1 MLGLPQKMMF
11 ARAAARRLPPTAR
24 RFSEAPQKLDRA
36 ARRAAR
42 LEAGGQATGE
52 ETGTTAALWASV
64 AASTAVISGGIYSLM
79 ADPEESSLAKAAQS
93 SALGGWVVANVSE
106 ASKPFVQP
114 SREKLL
120 PDWPPDYLNISP
132 DVPCPHT
139 LVLDLDDT
147 LVRAT
152 WDRRYG
158 WRHAKRPGAEQFLRE
173 MAKYYEIV
181 IFTTNIA
188 GVADPVVHA
197 LDKDGCAMH
206 RLYRDATMFVRGTH
220 CKDLSKLNRD
230 VRKIVVVDKDRA
242 AVQLQPGN
250 AIIVKPYTDA
260 TDRLDTEL
268 EDLTPFLAALVNE
281 NVRDVPAALA
291 KFSSNDATVVAAEY
305 GDMLKEAK
313 NKTDAVRKIGL
324 GGFVRGRARQ
334 PEPDLALEPAGTML
348 SAAGLSAKDIAGDAP
363 EATPK
368 KGGIF
373 GWWDRKNKE
382 AEEDQKKK
390 MEAWQKVLQK
400 KEAQKRLAAEARA
413 AA

>member
-1 MLGLPQKMMF
+1 
-11 ARAAARRLPPTAR
+11 
-24 RFSEAPQKLDRA
+24 
-36 ARRAAR
+36 
-42 LEAGGQATGE
+42 
-52 ETGTTAALWASV
+52 
-64 AASTAVISGGIYSLM
+64 
-79 ADPEESSLAKAAQS
+79 
-93 SALGGWVVANVSE
+93 
-106 ASKPFVQP
+106 
-114 SREKLL
+114 
-120 PDWPPDYLNISP
+120 
-132 DVPCPHT
+132 
-139 LVLDLDDT
+139 
-147 LVRAT
+147 
-152 WDRRYG
+152 
-158 WRHAKRPGAEQFLRE
+158 
-173 MAKYYEIV
+173 
-181 IFTTNIA
+181 
-188 GVADPVVHA
+188 
-197 LDKDGCAMH
+197 MH

-373 GWWDRKNKE
+373 GGIKSAFKSLASKAVTLGGGVLGGLVGGPIGSRLG
-382 AEEDQKKK
+382 AAFGGGLGSSMFGKKK
-390 MEAWQKVLQK
+390 ASGGVDHSRSVINFKIQQAMNKRKEMYDMISNVLK
-400 KEAQKRLAAEARA
+400 TMHDMSMTSIRNIK
-413 AA
+413 